1 MPPCGSHQIG
11 LALESHAQ
19 LVDLLLQIAGTHALD
34 HVGAQAQPCALHVQI
49 GLAVHHY
56 AIALLVVARHL
67 AKAPKP
73 STLIET
79 SWSLSRNV
87 R

>member
-1 MPPCGSHQIG
+1 M
-11 LALESHAQ
+11 
-19 LVDLLLQIAGTHALD
+19 VDLLLQIAGTHALD

-67 AKAPKP
+67 GEGTEAEHAHRDVLVVVAQREIGR
-73 STLIET
+73 S
-79 SWSLSRNV
+79 
-87 R
+87 